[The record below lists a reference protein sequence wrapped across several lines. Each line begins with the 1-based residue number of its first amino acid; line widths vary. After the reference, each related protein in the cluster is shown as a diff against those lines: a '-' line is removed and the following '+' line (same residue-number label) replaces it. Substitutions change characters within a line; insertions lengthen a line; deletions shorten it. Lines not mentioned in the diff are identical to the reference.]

1 MKLYKVPITP
11 ISHFATKLKGDT
23 LFGQMCWAI
32 AYSFGQ
38 EKLIELLNNY
48 RENKKP
54 FLVVSDAFPSEYLP
68 KPKMPS
74 RFLKEK
80 SEDKKLNRKKLWLKL
95 DDLLEGRY
103 QEARSDKEIENGDR
117 DDITIHNAIN
127 YKTFHTGEGFD
138 PYGLTIS
145 KLDKKDIFFLL
156 DESQLS
162 FEEFKVALKLLSDM
176 GYGKK
181 TSVGKGRFEFNEDEI
196 EKIELNNKS
205 KVFITL
211 SPFSPK
217 GLKIKNIYYEP
228 FTRFGKFG
236 ANRTYKNA
244 FKKPIILADVASVV
258 VFDEIQEYQ
267 YLGHT
272 ISGLSDITEYKDT
285 VHQGYSIVLP
295 LGDLR

>member
-23 LFGQMCWAI
+23 LFGQMCWTI

-38 EKLIELLNNY
+38 KKLIELLNNY
-48 RENKKP
+48 RENKRP
-54 FLVVSDAFPSEYLP
+54 FLIVSDAFPSKYLP

-117 DDITIHNAIN
+117 DDITIHNALN

-145 KLDKKDIFFLL
+145 KLDKKDIYILL
-156 DESQLS
+156 DESQFG

-181 TSVGKGRFEFNEDEI
+181 ASVGKGRFEFDKDEI
-196 EKIELNNKS
+196 EEIKLNSSS
-205 KVFITL
+205 KVFMTL

-217 GLKIKNIYYEP
+217 GLNLKNIYYEP

-236 ANRTYKNA
+236 ANRAYKNA
-244 FKKPIILADVASVV
+244 FKKPIILADVASVIE
-258 VFDEIQEYQ
+258 FDEVKEYQ
-267 YLGHT
+267 YLGHA
-272 ISGLSDITEYKDT
+272 ISRLSDIPEYSDT

-295 LGDLR
+295 LKDLV